1 MKMDVKE
8 ILKPTLILTLI
19 ATVVTALLVLT
30 NGVTKDKIAQLQAQA
45 EDEAKLAVLPEADG
59 FEEKNVDVDGTSR
72 TYFEATNGAGYVFST
87 SSKGY
92 GGSVVV
98 MTGISADGEVTGVK
112 LTSQNE
118 TPGLG
123 QKALDASYTD
133 QYLMALPEGGF
144 AVKKDDP
151 AGQIDA
157 IAGATI
163 TSRAVTNS
171 VNAAIDAYNAI
182 TGGAN

>member
-19 ATVVTALLVLT
+19 ATIVTVLLVLT
-30 NGVTKDKIAQLQAQA
+30 NGVTKDKIAELQAQA

-59 FEEKNVDVDGTSR
+59 FEEKTVDVDGASQ

-92 GGSVVV
+92 GGAVVV

-133 QYLMALPEGGF
+133 QYLMALPKGGF

-171 VNAAIDAYNAI
+171 VNAAIDAYNVI

>member
-19 ATVVTALLVLT
+19 ATIVTVLLVL
-30 NGVTKDKIAQLQAQA
+30 TKDKIAELQAQA

-59 FEEKNVDVDGTSR
+59 FEEKTVDVDGASQ

-92 GGSVVV
+92 GGAVVV

-171 VNAAIDAYNAI
+171 VNAAIDAYNVI